1 MDAFEEI
8 SEIDMRLLD
17 NLVNTYGDDPIIAE
31 LLPSTS
37 ATSMFDYQVNHV
49 PVQTQLDELFDGF
62 NWPIA
67 YAPPPHVYAQPIAAT
82 VQPTPAQPIMAPL
95 QSNYAPVQLS
105 YAPELIPSSMSS
117 DVNRKVTGNFHYVF
131 ISFKYMNNTK
141 I

>member
-8 SEIDMRLLD
+8 SETDFNLLD
-17 NLVNTYGDDPIIAE
+17 ELVNTYGDDPIIAE

-37 ATSMFDYQVNHV
+37 AASIFDYQVNHV

-67 YAPPPHVYAQPIAAT
+67 YAPTQHDYAHPAT
-82 VQPTPAQPIMAPL
+82 VQSTPAQPIMAPL

-117 DVNRKVTGNFHYVF
+117 DVNHKVTGNFH
-131 ISFKYMNNTK
+131 
-141 I
+141 